1 MRNKRTAD
9 ALQNAALLLLTVSA
23 LFLLLRTPLLP
34 SGRAAASP
42 AAPAP
47 VQEPAGELNTMLG
60 SVHIMVTADS
70 EY

>member
-42 AAPAP
+42 AAPAA
-47 VQEPAGELNTMLG
+47 VQGAAGEL
-60 SVHIMVTADS
+60 
-70 EY
+70 